1 MAGSMKGNGKKAT
14 LTPKQERFAHEY
26 VKDLNATQA
35 AKRAGF
41 SKATAYSAG
50 QRLLKN
56 VEIGRLVASLK
67 EKQIAKSGLSAQ
79 MVLDELTK
87 LGFSNVRDL
96 FDAQGDLRS
105 IHDLTPAQSA
115 CIASVE
121 VVMKN
126 ATAGDGK
133 VDRVLKIRTW
143 DKPKV
148 LELLAKHFALLTEV
162 VKHTTDDKRVARL
175 LAGRKRAAAK

>member
-1 MAGSMKGNGKKAT
+1 MSKQSKKNT

-26 VKDLNATQA
+26 VKDLNGTQA
-35 AKRAGF
+35 AIRSGY
-41 SKATAYSAG
+41 SKGTAESQAST
-50 QRLLKN
+50 LLRNPK
-56 VEIGRLVASLK
+56 VKALVASLK

-96 FDAQGDLRS
+96 FDAKGDLRS

-175 LAGRKRAAAK
+175 IAGRKRAAGK